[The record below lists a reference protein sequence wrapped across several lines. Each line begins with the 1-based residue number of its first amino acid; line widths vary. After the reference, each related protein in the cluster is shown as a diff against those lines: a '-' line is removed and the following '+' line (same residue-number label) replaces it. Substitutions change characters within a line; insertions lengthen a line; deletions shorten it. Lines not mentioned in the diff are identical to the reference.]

1 MDPRL
6 FAPLVDNK
14 YLPNKVRQFF
24 RFGVPD
30 YCPGYGRSSV
40 EKIDLTLKSNTTLE
54 KHLKIELT

>member
-30 YCPGYGRSSV
+30 YCPGYDHGSV
-40 EKIDLTLKSNTTLE
+40 EKIDLTLKPNTITE
-54 KHLKIELT
+54 KHLEIELT